1 MKSWKAALQALL
13 LAIWTGSLWTIGWVP
28 VILFRKLQDVPAGNI
43 ATLLF
48 DIGAWIGM
56 VCGMALIALHLSQ
69 PAQTRPRRDWV
80 LWALAIMLG
89 LTLIEHF
96 GINAIMDG
104 LREQA
109 APLSIRDSP
118 LRAQFGMWHGIS
130 STLYLIRGL
139 LALVLVAVTAAGRR

>member
-1 MKSWKAALQALL
+1 MKPWKISLQALL
-13 LAIWTGSLWTIGWVP
+13 LAIWTGSLWTIAWVP
-28 VILFRKLQDVPAGNI
+28 ALLFKNLQDVPAGNI
-43 ATLLF
+43 ATQLF

-56 VCGMALIALHLSQ
+56 ACGVVLIALRLSG
-69 PAQTRPRRDWV
+69 PARPKRDWV
-80 LWALAIMLG
+80 LWGLAVMLG
-89 LTLIEHF
+89 LTLVEHF

-130 STLYLIRGL
+130 STLYLIRGV
-139 LALVLVAVTAAGRR
+139 LALVLVGLVSLRR